1 MPPRD
6 RWNRRW
12 RTRAADAAP
21 TAPSSWLVEN
31 RPAPQGAASAPQG
44 AASAPQGAAS
54 APQGGASAPADATA
68 GRRALDV
75 ACGAGRNATYLAEIG
90 FVVDAVDISDVA
102 IEALRADAAARGLDV
117 HPHRMDL
124 EREPL
129 PAGPYDLVL
138 VINYLQRD
146 LFPSLAGVLGPGGM
160 LLMETFTRRHLGL
173 PGNRIDPRHALE
185 PGELR
190 RAFPDLRLVRY
201 REGVSGVGDHA
212 RAVASLRAERPRGEG
227 PPG

>member
-1 MPPRD
+1 MPSRD

-12 RTRAADAAP
+12 RTWAAGAAP
-21 TAPSSWLVEN
+21 TAAASWLVEN
-31 RPAPQGAASAPQG
+31 RPAVMGAP
-44 AASAPQGAAS
+44 
-54 APQGGASAPADATA
+54 

-75 ACGAGRNATYLAEIG
+75 ACGAGRNATYLAELG
-90 FVVDAVDISDVA
+90 FAVDAVDISDVA
-102 IEALRADAAARGLDV
+102 IEALHAAVAARGLDV
-117 HPHRMDL
+117 HPRRMDL

-129 PAGPYDLVL
+129 PAGPYEVVL

-146 LFPSLAGVLGPGGM
+146 LFPALAGALGPGGV
-160 LLMETFTRRHLGL
+160 LVMETFTRRDLRL
-173 PGNRIDPRHALE
+173 PGSRMDPRYALE

-201 REGVSGVGDHA
+201 REGLSGAGAQA
-212 RAVASLRAERPRGEG
+212 RAVAGLVAERPRGQP